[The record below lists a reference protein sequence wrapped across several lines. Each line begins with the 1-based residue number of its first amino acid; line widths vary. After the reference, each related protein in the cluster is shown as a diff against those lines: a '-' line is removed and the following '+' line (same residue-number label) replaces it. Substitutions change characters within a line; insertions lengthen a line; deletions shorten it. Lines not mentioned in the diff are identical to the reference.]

1 MFATTIT
8 TIADAIGTAVP
19 VVRKPS
25 RVEKLTKNIARVAS
39 AILDVLVKRHALLQP
54 QSSKAMAI
62 VMTLT
67 TTAVAIGTAA
77 IVVRKPSRVD
87 KLKSLTAQYASAS
100 IPSMLLLLQQ
110 KLLLQKLLLNVTR
123 NAVLRNTVPTMFAT
137 TITTIADAIGTAV
150 PVVRKPSRA

>member
-19 VVRKPS
+19 VVGKPS
-25 RVEKLTKNIARVAS
+25 RVEKLTKNIARFAS

-77 IVVRKPSRVD
+77 IVVRTPSRVD
-87 KLKSLTAQYASAS
+87 KLKSLTAQYASAW
-100 IPSMLLLLQQ
+100 IP
-110 KLLLQKLLLNVTR
+110 TR
-123 NAVLRNTVPTMFAT
+123 NKLTFLPFFFFFKFLV
-137 TITTIADAIGTAV
+137 
-150 PVVRKPSRA
+150 S